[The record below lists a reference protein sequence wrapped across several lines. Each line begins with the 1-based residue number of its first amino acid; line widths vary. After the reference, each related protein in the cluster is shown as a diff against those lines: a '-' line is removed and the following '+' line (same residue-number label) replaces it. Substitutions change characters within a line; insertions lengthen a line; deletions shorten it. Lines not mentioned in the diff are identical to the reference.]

1 LIVLGFEWSIYF
13 RIKDKIEYVRSL
25 PGNEKCCD
33 CDADG
38 PEWTS
43 INLGILLCLNCGG
56 AHRLVQFEFSKIS
69 YSLHL

>member
-1 LIVLGFEWSIYF
+1 MKNFYVRRKVLSFRNFHF

-25 PGNEKCCD
+25 KGNDKCCD

-38 PEWTS
+38 PEWAS

-56 AHRLVQFEFSKIS
+56 AHRSV
-69 YSLHL
+69 LHM